1 MTKNRYSNDGNDYSG
16 DYDFVSTPK
25 PKKPT
30 TLVED

>member
-1 MTKNRYSNDGNDYSG
+1 MTENRYSDDGNDYSG
-16 DYDFVSTPK
+16 DYDFVIPSK

>member
-1 MTKNRYSNDGNDYSG
+1 MINDNPEGNDYSG
-16 DYDFVSTPK
+16 DYDYASTPT